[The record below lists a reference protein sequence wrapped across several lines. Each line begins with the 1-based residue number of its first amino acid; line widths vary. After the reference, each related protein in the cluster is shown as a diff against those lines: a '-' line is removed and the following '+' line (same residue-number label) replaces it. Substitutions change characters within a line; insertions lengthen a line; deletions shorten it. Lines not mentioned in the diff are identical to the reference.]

1 MKKNVLFLVL
11 DSLRYDTFIKANTP
25 NLDSIGEVRR
35 VHSFGCF
42 TIPSLIGYFM
52 GFPPIGSG
60 IETLFPESPK
70 YKWVPRHF
78 KEAGYQT
85 IWFSRNA
92 LPLKLDLVMG
102 GAFTRHFDFFKTLEY
117 THGATTTVQIFED
130 VKNIVNAKGQQHPIF
145 ASVLLMDTHRPYS
158 WGTGSQDIVPT
169 NPELNFNNQVKSAE
183 YADSL
188 FPKIRAVFRNTPRRT
203 RVIITSDHGEL
214 FGPKYWS
221 HDPSSLKCPI
231 NFDEKLFEIPLIIGE
246 I

>member
-11 DSLRYDTFIKANTP
+11 DSLRYDTFIEAKTP
-25 NLDSIGEVRR
+25 NFDAIGKAKR
-35 VHSFGCF
+35 VHAFGCF

-60 IETLFPESPK
+60 IETLFPEVPR
-70 YKWVPRHF
+70 YEWVPRYF

-85 IWFSRNA
+85 TWFSGNA

-102 GAFTRHFDFFKTLEY
+102 GAFTRYFDFFKTLEY
-117 THGATTTVQIFED
+117 THVVSTTTQIFND
-130 VKNIVNAKGQQHPIF
+130 IKNVVSAKGQQHPIF
-145 ASVLLMDTHRPYS
+145 ASALIMDTHRPYA
-158 WGTGSQDIVPT
+158 WGTGNQDIVPS
-169 NPELNFNNQVKSAE
+169 NPELNFANQVKAIE
-183 YADSL
+183 YVDSL
-188 FPKIRAVFRNTPRRT
+188 FHIIRVAFRDTIRRT

-221 HDPSSLKCPI
+221 HDPSSLKAPI